1 MKTRVSVKYSTTRDV
16 VHQLPSERLEDT
28 SWNLC
33 WENAGHNTAPHT
45 KASLP
50 RDGHAKEL
58 LVENVKQ

>member
-16 VHQLPSERLEDT
+16 VSDVLRIHRGTFVGKMPGITRL
-28 SWNLC
+28 
-33 WENAGHNTAPHT
+33 PHT